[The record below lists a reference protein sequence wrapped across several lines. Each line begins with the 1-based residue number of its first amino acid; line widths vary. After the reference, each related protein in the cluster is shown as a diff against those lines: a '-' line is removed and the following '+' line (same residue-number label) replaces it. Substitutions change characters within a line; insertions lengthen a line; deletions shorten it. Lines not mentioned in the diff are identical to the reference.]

1 MSGCTCQ
8 PRSLAPSSLPFCTPA
23 SSASR
28 TRGWRPPPPGRPPNE
43 SHSRHMLQGRS
54 EWRRCSS
61 ATTRWRLK
69 SAKAASRSRP
79 ARRSIHRCLY
89 TRHTRRRHGSDCGDA
104 GTGLHAS
111 TTGIIS
117 PVSPVGSSS
126 TIVCSSTPGG
136 PPTNGAALPLSTPEN
151 FDESTPRHDPAGYN
165 TACCHQPR
173 SDDEP
178 GHARDDGAGQCHR
191 CHGTPPAYR
200 LRRAADA
207 RMPRY

>member
-1 MSGCTCQ
+1 MN
-8 PRSLAPSSLPFCTPA
+8 PI
-23 SSASR
+23 
-28 TRGWRPPPPGRPPNE
+28 RGICFKVGVNGAAAHRQQHG
-43 SHSRHMLQGRS
+43 G
-54 EWRRCSS
+54 
-61 ATTRWRLK
+61 RLK

-136 PPTNGAALPLSTPEN
+136 PPTNGAALPLSTPEI
-151 FDESTPRHDPAGYN
+151 STSPPPGTIQPDITQLAVTSLDPTMSLATPGMMAPANATGATAPPRRIASAGLLMRECHDTNSSAKSQILLGGI
-165 TACCHQPR
+165 A
-173 SDDEP
+173 
-178 GHARDDGAGQCHR
+178 
-191 CHGTPPAYR
+191 
-200 LRRAADA
+200 
-207 RMPRY
+207 MK